1 MPSCIFEFL
10 APTVNSPFRIFVL
23 ISEIHR
29 SEEGE
34 SNGTDNKLQ
43 GAEHMAR
50 LPRPRRHLWSCRGL
64 GCPGSPRHY
73 QFKVYWV
80 PEFKVSQNTD
90 MGKTPNG
97 HESHPTLSDTGTG
110 AQQWD
115 ELLGPEPATAS
126 SPEGS
131 SHSSGWTDGRASHS
145 GKRAPRR
152 PDTCT
157 VQVLLYPYSFEIHMC
172 LILVVYFKRTFPFSL
187 AV

>member
-50 LPRPRRHLWSCRGL
+50 LPRPKRHLWSCRGL
-64 GCPGSPRHY
+64 GCPGSPHHY
-73 QFKVYWV
+73 QFKVCWV

-145 GKRAPRR
+145 GKRALRR